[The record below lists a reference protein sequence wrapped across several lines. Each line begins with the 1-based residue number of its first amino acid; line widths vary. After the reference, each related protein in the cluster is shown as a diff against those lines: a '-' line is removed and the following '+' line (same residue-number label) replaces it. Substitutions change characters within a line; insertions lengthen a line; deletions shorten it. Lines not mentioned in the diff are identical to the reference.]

1 MDYERSRLDMIVT
14 KDNIKELFFLL
25 KKTFLNTIVMEYSGW
40 ENQINPFNIVE
51 GEPDEIAFRKEY
63 AENVEENAFLNV
75 ERDSLGGEE
84 FIRFVSREYDKNFV
98 IEIGMEIYVNMFD
111 KQIVIIESNSPLKKL
126 LKKDKDINPFTVFLF
141 TNKERLEE
149 LETFC

>member
-1 MDYERSRLDMIVT
+1 MIVT

-75 ERDSLGGEE
+75 ERDSLGGED

-126 LKKDKDINPFTVFLF
+126 LKKNKDINPFTVFLF

>member
-1 MDYERSRLDMIVT
+1 MIVT

-75 ERDSLGGEE
+75 ERDFLGGEE
-84 FIRFVSREYDKNFV
+84 FIRLVSREYDKYENNIRKNFV

-126 LKKDKDINPFTVFLF
+126 LKNDKDINPFTVFLF

>member
-1 MDYERSRLDMIVT
+1 MIVT

-63 AENVEENAFLNV
+63 AENVEENAFLNI

>member
-1 MDYERSRLDMIVT
+1 MIVT

>member
-1 MDYERSRLDMIVT
+1 MIVT

-25 KKTFLNTIVMEYSGW
+25 KKTFLNAIVMEYSGW

>member
-1 MDYERSRLDMIVT
+1 MIVT

-111 KQIVIIESNSPLKKL
+111 KQIVIIEPNSPLKKL

-141 TNKERLEE
+141 NNKERLEE
-149 LETFC
+149 LEMFC

>member
-1 MDYERSRLDMIVT
+1 MIVT
-14 KDNIKELFFLL
+14 KDNIEELFLLL
-25 KKTFLNTIVMEYSGW
+25 KKTFLNTIIMEYSGW

-63 AENVEENAFLNV
+63 AENVEENVFLNV

>member
-1 MDYERSRLDMIVT
+1 MIVT

-63 AENVEENAFLNV
+63 ADNVEENAFLNV

-126 LKKDKDINPFTVFLF
+126 LKKDKDINPFIVFLF

>member
-1 MDYERSRLDMIVT
+1 
-14 KDNIKELFFLL
+14 
-25 KKTFLNTIVMEYSGW
+25 
-40 ENQINPFNIVE
+40 
-51 GEPDEIAFRKEY
+51 
-63 AENVEENAFLNV
+63 
-75 ERDSLGGEE
+75 
-84 FIRFVSREYDKNFV
+84 
-98 IEIGMEIYVNMFD
+98 MEIYVNMFD

>member
-1 MDYERSRLDMIVT
+1 MIVT

-98 IEIGMEIYVNMFD
+98 IEIGMKIYVNMFD

-141 TNKERLEE
+141 TNKERLEK

>member
-1 MDYERSRLDMIVT
+1 MIVT

-75 ERDSLGGEE
+75 EIDSLGGEE

>member
-1 MDYERSRLDMIVT
+1 MIVT

-84 FIRFVSREYDKNFV
+84 FIRFVSREYDKNFI

>member
-1 MDYERSRLDMIVT
+1 MIVT

-25 KKTFLNTIVMEYSGW
+25 KKTFLNTIIMEYSGW

-84 FIRFVSREYDKNFV
+84 FIRFVSREYDKNFI

>member
-1 MDYERSRLDMIVT
+1 MIVT

-51 GEPDEIAFRKEY
+51 GEPDEIAFCKEY

-75 ERDSLGGEE
+75 ERDSLGGGR
-84 FIRFVSREYDKNFV
+84 IH
-98 IEIGMEIYVNMFD
+98 
-111 KQIVIIESNSPLKKL
+111 
-126 LKKDKDINPFTVFLF
+126 PFRI
-141 TNKERLEE
+141 KRI
-149 LETFC
+149 

>member
-1 MDYERSRLDMIVT
+1 MIVT

-75 ERDSLGGEE
+75 ERDFLGGEE
-84 FIRFVSREYDKNFV
+84 FIRFVSREYDKNFI

>member
-1 MDYERSRLDMIVT
+1 MIVT

-149 LETFC
+149 L

>member
-1 MDYERSRLDMIVT
+1 MIVT

-40 ENQINPFNIVE
+40 ENQINPFNIVG

>member
-1 MDYERSRLDMIVT
+1 MIVT

-75 ERDSLGGEE
+75 ERDFLGGEE
-84 FIRFVSREYDKNFV
+84 FIRLVSREYDKYENNIRKNFV

-126 LKKDKDINPFTVFLF
+126 LKNDKDINPFTVFLF
-141 TNKERLEE
+141 TDKERLEE

>member
-1 MDYERSRLDMIVT
+1 MIVT
-14 KDNIKELFFLL
+14 KDNIEELFLLL

-84 FIRFVSREYDKNFV
+84 FIRLVSREYDKYENNIRKNFV

-111 KQIVIIESNSPLKKL
+111 KQIVIIEPNSPLKKL

-141 TNKERLEE
+141 NNKEQLEE
-149 LETFC
+149 LETLC

>member
-1 MDYERSRLDMIVT
+1 MIVT
-14 KDNIKELFFLL
+14 RDNIEELFLLL

-40 ENQINPFNIVE
+40 KNQINPFNIVE

-75 ERDSLGGEE
+75 ERDSLWGEE
-84 FIRFVSREYDKNFV
+84 FIRFVSREYDKYENNIRKNFV

-111 KQIVIIESNSPLKKL
+111 KQIATSISG
-126 LKKDKDINPFTVFLF
+126 DKMT
-141 TNKERLEE
+141 
-149 LETFC
+149 

>member
-1 MDYERSRLDMIVT
+1 MIVT

-84 FIRFVSREYDKNFV
+84 FIRFVSREYDKNFI

-111 KQIVIIESNSPLKKL
+111 KQIVIIESNSPLKKTI
-126 LKKDKDINPFTVFLF
+126 KKDKDINPFTVFLF

>member
-1 MDYERSRLDMIVT
+1 MIVT

-51 GEPDEIAFRKEY
+51 GEPDEIAFSKEY

-75 ERDSLGGEE
+75 ERDSLGGED